1 MTIRTRYL
9 SAVVINLVLPWLA
22 YRLALPHW
30 GLAGA
35 LAAST
40 VPLIVWM
47 VCDLKRHHHF
57 DALSALVLAGTTLSL
72 AALLASHDSRKFAI
86 EAPLVS
92 GVIGVGFLL
101 SLALRRPLV
110 YYLARSTMAR
120 EGQDGAARFEDSWRT
135 NPVLPGAVRTMTLV
149 WGIGLTGE
157 NVARVLI
164 VWTWS
169 NQPWTSIA
177 SSVLQYGVYAVLTAW
192 TVWYRWARIRQAATG
207 RDGVNDRLE
216 RG

>member
-9 SAVVINLVLPWLA
+9 SAVVVNLVLPWLA

-40 VPLIVWM
+40 IPLLVWM
-47 VCDLKRHHHF
+47 VCDLTRYHHF
-57 DALSALVLAGTTLSL
+57 DALSALVLAGTTFSL
-72 AALLASHDSRKFAI
+72 AALMATHDSRKFAI
-86 EAPLVS
+86 EEPVVS

-101 SLALRRPLV
+101 SLVLRRPLV

-120 EGQDGAARFEDSWRT
+120 EGRDGVARFEDSWRS
-135 NPVLPGAVRTMTLV
+135 NPALPGGVRMMTLV
-149 WGIGLTGE
+149 WGLGLTGE
-157 NVARVLI
+157 NVLRVLV
-164 VWTWS
+164 VWTS
-169 NQPWTSIA
+169 PNQSWTSIA
-177 SSVLQYGVYAVLTAW
+177 SRVLQYGVYGALTGW
-192 TVWYRWARIRQAATG
+192 TVWYRATRIKRSATD
-207 RDGVNDRLE
+207 RDGMNDRLE

>member
-1 MTIRTRYL
+1 MIIRTRYL
-9 SAVVINLVLPWLA
+9 SAVVVNFLLPWLA

-40 VPLIVWM
+40 IPLLAWM
-47 VCDLKRHHHF
+47 VRDLTRHHHF

-86 EAPLVS
+86 EEPVVS

-101 SLALRRPLV
+101 SLMMRRPLV

-135 NPVLPGAVRTMTLV
+135 NPVLPGAIRMMTLV

-157 NVARVLI
+157 NVLRVLV
-164 VWTWS
+164 VWTWR
-169 NQPWTSIA
+169 NQPWTSTA
-177 SSVLQYGVYAVLTAW
+177 SSVLQFGVYGALTGW
-192 TVWYRWARIRQAATG
+192 TVWYRWTRIRRPATD
-207 RDGVNDRLE
+207 RDAMNERLE